1 MLLDDIQDNARSRA
15 LRWQGHVRV
24 GPFVLRLDEN
34 WSSPFVNYAIPDPA
48 AEPTAA
54 EIAQLITTFEQHKR
68 RPRLEYLPACA
79 PALEQTLLAA
89 GFLVENRAPVMCAEP
104 SDLRPAPPI
113 SGLTI
118 RRPSEDADLIAAAT
132 VQHQAYGEPGVVGSG
147 EVDWLRDTAAA
158 GGLVLL
164 AAVED
169 GSAAAA
175 GACSPPLEGIS
186 ELAGLGVLEQYRRR
200 GIGAAVASRLTADGF
215 ELGYRTL
222 WLEPGDE
229 DVQRMYARLGY
240 RVIGEK
246 LNISRPS

>member
-1 MLLDDIQDNARSRA
+1 MLVDQIQDNARNRA
-15 LRWQGHVRV
+15 LRWTGHVRV
-24 GPFVLRLDEN
+24 GPFVLRFDEN
-34 WSSPFVNYAIPDPA
+34 WNSPFVNYAIPDAA

-54 EIAQLITTFEQHKR
+54 EVAQLITTFEQRKR

-104 SDLRPAPPI
+104 SDLRPAPPV
-113 SGLTI
+113 SGLRI
-118 RRPSEDADLIAAAT
+118 RRASGEADLTAVAS
-132 VQHQAYGEPGVVGSG
+132 VQHRAYGEPGEVGSG
-147 EVDWLRDTAAA
+147 EVDWLRETAAA

-169 GSAAAA
+169 GVPA
-175 GACSPPLEGIS
+175 GAGVCSPPLEGIS
-186 ELAGLGVLEQYRRR
+186 ELAGLAVVEQHRSR
-200 GIGAAVASRLTADGF
+200 GIGAALASRLTADGF
-215 ELGYRTL
+215 ELGYRTV